1 MAMSS
6 KPFRQEADKW
16 QWPRVRAKPA
26 LILLAL
32 FVGSGLLQGIITALA
47 MADRTDPSTPIAA
60 GLSAALAAWFGLP
73 AVQLGV
79 FNAPSPRRGWP
90 RFLGVHLLSCVLFT
104 AIHFGVDYGLRWFLC
119 KVLPIRSP
127 DWLLHY
133 TETWEMQYDWI
144 IYGALAG
151 IWALVRTWE
160 ERRQAALRTAQL
172 ETQLVRARLDALA
185 AQLDPH
191 FLFNALNTVSALMYE
206 DLERTER
213 LLSSLGSLLRATLG
227 PGGPSWSLGRE
238 RAHSE
243 QYLELLGAR
252 FGDRLSV
259 SWDIAP
265 GLEETEVPR
274 FCIQT
279 LVENAV
285 KHNQDRIGPLAI
297 CIRGVKEE
305 ERLSISVEDNGVGFA
320 KETSLAAPPRGLARL
335 EEILRL
341 LHGDRARLDRG
352 KAPAGGARVALY
364 LPCGGQP

>member
-1 MAMSS
+1 MDS
-6 KPFRQEADKW
+6 KPFPKEADTW
-16 QWPRVRAKPA
+16 QWPRVRARPA
-26 LILLAL
+26 LILLGL
-32 FVGSGLLQGIITALA
+32 FAGSGLLQGIVTAFA
-47 MADRTDPSTPIAA
+47 MADRTDSSTPIAA
-60 GLSAALAAWFGLP
+60 GLSAGLASWFGLP

-79 FNAPSPRRGWP
+79 LNAPSPRRGWP
-90 RFLGVHLLSCVLFT
+90 RFLGVHLLSCVVFT

-119 KVLPIRSP
+119 KVLPISSP
-127 DWLLHY
+127 SWLLHY
-133 TETWEMQYDWI
+133 TETWEIQYDWI

-151 IWALVRTWE
+151 IWGLVRTWE

-213 LLSSLGSLLRATLG
+213 LLSNLGTLLRATLG
-227 PGGPSWSLGRE
+227 PGGPSWSLRRE

-259 SWDIAP
+259 CWEMAP

-285 KHNQDRIGPLAI
+285 KHNQDRVEPLVI
-297 CIRGVKEE
+297 RIRGVKED

-320 KETSLAAPPRGLARL
+320 KETKPAEEPRGLARL

-341 LHGDRARLDRG
+341 LHGDGAQLDRTLTPG
-352 KAPAGGARVALY
+352 GGARVSLRFPRREPA
-364 LPCGGQP
+364 